1 MSVLTKRILLGVAAV
16 LVIIQFFGIDKT
28 NPPVEASQDFLSI
41 ANPPAEIAALIK
53 SSCYDCHSHQTK
65 YPWYTNVAPV
75 SWMIGHHIEEGREH
89 LNFSKWGTYPAKK
102 RAHKIEECYEEVE
115 EGEMPMKGYVILHS
129 EAKMSKEQ
137 KEQLIAW
144 FKQREQQEI

>member
-41 ANPPAEIAALIK
+41 ANPPAEIASLIK